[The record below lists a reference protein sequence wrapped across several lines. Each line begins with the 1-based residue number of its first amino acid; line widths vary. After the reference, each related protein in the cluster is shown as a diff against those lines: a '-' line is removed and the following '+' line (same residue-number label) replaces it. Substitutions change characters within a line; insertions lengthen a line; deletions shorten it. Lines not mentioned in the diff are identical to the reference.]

1 MKFAHYQNIC
11 ARMHA
16 HMHMLFTS
24 HTCRM
29 RTLFF
34 RTVKTILKILI
45 MSHAY
50 ACSHIGSYW
59 FNYRIARYEALKPQ
73 LLARSH
79 KLAHTCTLYRAP
91 INTQPDP
98 SAVG

>member
-1 MKFAHYQNIC
+1 MRTHACSLI
-11 ARMHA
+11 ARMH
-16 HMHMLFTS
+16 MQL
-24 HTCRM
+24 
-29 RTLFF
+29 
-34 RTVKTILKILI
+34 VKAILKILI

-50 ACSHIGSYW
+50 ACSPIGSYW

-79 KLAHTCTLYRAP
+79 ELAHTCTLYRAP

-98 SAVG
+98 IAVG